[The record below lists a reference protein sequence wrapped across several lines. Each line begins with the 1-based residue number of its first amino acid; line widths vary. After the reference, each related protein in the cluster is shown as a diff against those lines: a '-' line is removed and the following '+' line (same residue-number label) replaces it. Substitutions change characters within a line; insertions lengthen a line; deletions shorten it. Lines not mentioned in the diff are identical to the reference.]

1 ALLSGARNI
10 NNSQMSQK
18 VYDRMKK
25 LFPDL
30 TNSLTSAAILLANVY
45 GSSGDI
51 DKASDIQTQLYKS
64 GAKKKVGLSC
74 TVTNGQVYEFRAH
87 DQSHP
92 RSSEI
97 YAEVEKMSKE
107 LIEHGHEY
115 DSSWITR
122 PLNKNETIAS
132 VLCGHS
138 EKLAIAWN
146 FVANP
151 NTSQIQ
157 LTKNLRVCG
166 DCHRA
171 TKLIAAIRQCEIIV
185 RDANRI
191 HHFYTNGKCSCNDY
205 F

>member
-1 ALLSGARNI
+1 ALLSGARNEKNI
-10 NNSQMSQK
+10 NLSQQ

-25 LFPDL
+25 LFPES
-30 TNSLTSAAILLANVY
+30 TSPLTSAAVLLANVY
-45 GSSGDI
+45 ASSGEI
-51 DKASDIQTQLYKS
+51 EKASNIRTQLAQS
-64 GAKKKVGLSC
+64 NTKKKVGLTH
-74 TVTNGQVYEFRAH
+74 TVVNEQIFQFRAH

-97 YAEVEKMSKE
+97 YAELEKLSKE
-107 LIEHGHEY
+107 LIEHGYEP

-122 PLNKNETIAS
+122 PLNSDETITS

-151 NTSQIQ
+151 NVSRIQ
-157 LTKNLRVCG
+157 LTKNLRICG

-171 TKLIAAIRQCEIIV
+171 TKLIAAIRQCEIIA

-191 HHFYTNGKCSCNDY
+191 HHFYRNGQCSCNDY